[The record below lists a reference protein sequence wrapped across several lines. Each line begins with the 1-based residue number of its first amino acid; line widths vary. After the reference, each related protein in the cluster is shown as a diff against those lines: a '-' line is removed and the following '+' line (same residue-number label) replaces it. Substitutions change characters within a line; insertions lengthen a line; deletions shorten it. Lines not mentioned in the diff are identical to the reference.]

1 MKRIVFSISFIIVS
15 MVCFA
20 QEQTGNHLKGNNPQS
35 SILDLGLSIGY
46 LNYDSVLH
54 AMPQYAAMQQD
65 MQRLRQSYEREM
77 KRVEDEFN
85 QKYER
90 FLEERAQYPR
100 TILLKRQQELQ
111 DMMQRNVDFRTKA
124 RIELQQAEQQA
135 CNPLRQLLRKAV
147 ATVARSLHLAVVLNT
162 DGDNTLYIDP
172 ILSVDITSQ
181 VLQQIGN

>member
-1 MKRIVFSISFIIVS
+1 MKRIVFSISVLIVS

-20 QEQTGNHLKGNNPQS
+20 QEQTSGHSRGNNPQS
-35 SILDLGLSIGY
+35 SILSLGSSIGY

-54 AMPQYAAMQQD
+54 AMPQYAAVQQHMQQ
-65 MQRLRQSYEREM
+65 LRQSYEREM

-90 FLEERAQYPR
+90 FLEERSQYPR

-111 DMMQRNVDFRTKA
+111 DMMQRNVDFRTQA
-124 RIELQQAEQQA
+124 RSELQQAEQQA
-135 CNPLRQLLRKAV
+135 YNPLRRQLREAV
-147 ATVARSLHLAVVLNT
+147 AAVARSLHLAVVLNT